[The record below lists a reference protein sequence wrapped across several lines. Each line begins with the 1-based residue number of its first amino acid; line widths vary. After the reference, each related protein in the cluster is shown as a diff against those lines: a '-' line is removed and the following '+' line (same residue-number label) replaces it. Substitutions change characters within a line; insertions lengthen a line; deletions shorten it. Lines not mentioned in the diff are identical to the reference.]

1 MGKIRTSEAE
11 KMIFSFMQAAAEQ
24 SVENIRYYET
34 LVIIMFAIN
43 SIIVAVLGFMLKK
56 FFNDI
61 KENQKETV
69 EIHRNQILLE
79 EKVRS
84 NKEIL
89 DQKINLQFNT
99 LSNNIETL
107 GKNIQG
113 QYSNIRQEIQSM
125 KEENRDKGG

>member
-1 MGKIRTSEAE
+1 
-11 KMIFSFMQAAAEQ
+11 MIISFMQAVAEQ
-24 SVENIRYYET
+24 SVENLKYYET

-89 DQKINLQFNT
+89 DQKINLQFST

-113 QYSNIRQEIQSM
+113 QYNNIRQEIQSM
-125 KEENRDKGG
+125 KDENRDRDRGQS

>member
-1 MGKIRTSEAE
+1 
-11 KMIFSFMQAAAEQ
+11 MIISFIQ
-24 SVENIRYYET
+24 SAFEGNIENIRYYES

-107 GKNIQG
+107 GKNIQS

-125 KEENRDKGG
+125 KDENRDRERGGNQ

>member
-1 MGKIRTSEAE
+1 
-11 KMIFSFMQAAAEQ
+11 MIFSFMQAAAEQ